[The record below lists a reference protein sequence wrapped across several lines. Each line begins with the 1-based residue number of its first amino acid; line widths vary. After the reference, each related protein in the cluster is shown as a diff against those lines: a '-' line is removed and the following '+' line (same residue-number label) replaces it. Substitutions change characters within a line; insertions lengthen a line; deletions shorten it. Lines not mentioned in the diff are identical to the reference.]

1 MSIIW
6 KYDCEWYWTAVC
18 VWHKWW
24 MSFLINVKYQIY
36 FSSYVVLM
44 MCNFRIGTNSLWY
57 LQYIYASSW
66 HETSS
71 IDSGF
76 LLCDY
81 ISSKTIW
88 NGILLYNACSF
99 MRSFMERLTVCDI
112 YIYIV
117 TSKYYVNEQI
127 NKRWFKNSRKK
138 YVVGIKKEYTLLC
151 HKLAYLMWLRNKM
164 VYVFISH
171 DNVFQYKTLFLFI

>member
-57 LQYIYASSW
+57 LHYIYASSW

-81 ISSKTIW
+81 ILSKTIW
-88 NGILLYNACSF
+88 NAILLYNACTF

-112 YIYIV
+112 YIYIYISHTV
-117 TSKYYVNEQI
+117 SSI
-127 NKRWFKNSRKK
+127 
-138 YVVGIKKEYTLLC
+138 
-151 HKLAYLMWLRNKM
+151 LMWWYIYIYIYILYIYIYIYHHIK
-164 VYVFISH
+164 I
-171 DNVFQYKTLFLFI
+171 LF